1 MFDELE
7 KYKENG
13 HFFFQKGD
21 NLKNV
26 SQNVPNKPGVYYFL
40 RLRKGKID
48 LVYIG
53 KSGTMMQNGKFR
65 DQLLKG
71 RLNNK
76 QDGMKRQIF
85 LDLKLVDEEI
95 DAVDIYWF
103 VTHDKNHQD
112 LPGFVEGILLQIFY
126 ETYGKLPEWNSGF

>member
-1 MFDELE
+1 MFDDLE

-13 HFFFQKGD
+13 HFFFKKGD

-26 SQNVPNKPGVYYFL
+26 SQNVPDKPGVYYFL

-53 KSGTMMQNGKFR
+53 KSGSILQNGTFK
-65 DQLLKG
+65 DQSLNK

-76 QDGMKRQIF
+76 QDGVRRQIF
-85 LDLKLVDEEI
+85 FDVKFFEEDI
-95 DAVDIYWF
+95 ETLNIYWY
-103 VTHDKNHQD
+103 VTINDENND
-112 LPGFVEGILLQIFY
+112 LPGYVESLLIQRFY
-126 ETYGKLPEWNSGF
+126 EVNGCLPVWNKCF

>member
-26 SQNVPNKPGVYYFL
+26 SKNVPDKPGVYYFL

-53 KSGTMMQNGKFR
+53 KSGTMMQNGLFR
-65 DQLLKG
+65 NQLLKN

-76 QDGMKRQIF
+76 QGGMKRQFF
-85 LDLKLVDEEI
+85 LDLKLADEEI

-103 VTHDKNHQD
+103 VTHNEQHHD
-112 LPGFVEGILLQIFY
+112 LPAFVEGILLQRYF
-126 ETYGKLPEWNSGF
+126 EMYGELPEWNSGF